1 MSSDKWPTPEATDE
15 AQREPGPLPKPSLRL
30 TGIFV
35 GVIALGLVVAWVISD
50 SGTDQAQIGEQAPDF
65 SVNLLDGGTFTLSE
79 QLNADERPVVLNLW
93 ASWCLPCR
101 QEVPEISRFSE
112 ANPNIKVIGVAVED
126 TEDAAIRFA
135 EEFAPAYDLAIGDSD
150 FEESYPRLGLPV
162 TYVIDSDGTV
172 VEAFNGILNEATL
185 EDLISNLEAA
195 A

>member
-30 TGIFV
+30 TGVFV
-35 GVIALGLVVAWVISD
+35 GVIALGLIVAWVVGD
-50 SGTDQAQIGEQAPDF
+50 SNPNQAQIGQPAPDF
-65 SVNLLDGGTFTLSE
+65 SVSLLDGGTFTLSE
-79 QLNADERPVVLNLW
+79 QLSGDDRPVVLNLW

-112 ANPNIKVIGVAVED
+112 SNPDVKVIGIAVED

-135 EEFAPAYDLAIGDSD
+135 DEFAPAYDLAMGDAD
-150 FEESYPRLGLPV
+150 FENSYPRLGLPV

-172 VEAFNGILNEATL
+172 IEAFNGILNEATL
-185 EDLISNLEAA
+185 EDLVAKLDGEV
-195 A
+195 